1 MHNKRQIP
9 FPSDEIVKKEIRK
22 IVAKGIVKQE
32 SFPQLLK
39 NMYKQI
45 GIRFILKDYKEIAV
59 AVCMMA
65 IIMYMI
71 TINGRESVD
80 AYTSYYGIIMV
91 VSPLLYCVLS
101 LMPFITSKLNETFE
115 VEMSCKYNIY
125 QIAAF
130 RMLSFSVFCFLLNT
144 IWVLSLAMK
153 LSSVQFVQAFMIS
166 ITSLLSFSLLFL
178 YVLSVIKTLAVKAV
192 AILGWGA
199 INVTLLI
206 LDSSVY
212 HQLLVFVPWYLYGLI
227 ICLSAYLY
235 VKKLKEF
242 MIQNKRRGVIEYAD
256 S

>member
-9 FPSDEIVKKEIRK
+9 FPNDEIVKKEIRK
-22 IVAKGIVKQE
+22 IVVKGIVKQE

-71 TINGRESVD
+71 MMNGRESMD
-80 AYTSYYGIIMV
+80 SYGTIMV

-101 LMPFITSKLNETFE
+101 LIPFVTSKINATFE

-125 QIAAF
+125 QISAF
-130 RMLSFSVFCFLLNT
+130 RMLAFSLFCFLLNT
-144 IWVLSLAMK
+144 IWVLALAFK
-153 LSSVQFVQAFMIS
+153 FSSIQFVQAFMIS
-166 ITSLLSFSLLFL
+166 TTSLLLFSLLFL
-178 YVLSVIKTLAVKAV
+178 YVLSVVKTLIGKAV
-192 AILGWGA
+192 VMLGWGA

-212 HQLLVFVPWYLYGLI
+212 QHLLVLVPWYLYGTV
-227 ICLSAYLY
+227 ICLSAFLY

-242 MIQNKRRGVIEYAD
+242 MSQNMRGVTENAN